1 MARRHHHAQPG
12 VSSRL
17 PLLPELLLQ
26 PASEAWQALVAE
38 ARLALVAEERLALV
52 AEERLALVAE
62 ERLALALGA
71 LLALV
76 VLVRQAPTAK
86 HCLDLDA
93 QLRQ

>member
-52 AEERLALVAE
+52 AEERLAL
-62 ERLALALGA
+62 ALGA